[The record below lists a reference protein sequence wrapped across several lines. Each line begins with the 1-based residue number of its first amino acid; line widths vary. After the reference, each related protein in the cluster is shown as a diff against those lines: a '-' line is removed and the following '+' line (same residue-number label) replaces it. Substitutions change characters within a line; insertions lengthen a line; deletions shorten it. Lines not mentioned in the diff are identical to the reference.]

1 MRPDWFDTWNN
12 IFSLLQ
18 LLYAILHAVVNL
30 LCCCCVVG
38 PSALPFC
45 HVLFLPFFV
54 ISPCSLF
61 CLSVVLSFCLFIF
74 LFYFILIHLSLW
86 EVVLVLL
93 ESFCACLGDGKQKW
107 ILMGLD
113 GMVIIVQC
121 SFKST
126 FGANRI
132 LTDDMLKRVISFP
145 FRWLFSRQKLGLRF
159 GTPYSHFPGCF
170 WYQKK

>member
-1 MRPDWFDTWNN
+1 MKFYKVICKFRKKRLVDYHFIIFKRDLMPDWFDKWNN

-74 LFYFILIHLSLW
+74 LFYFILIHLSSW

-93 ESFCACLGDGKQKW
+93 ESFCACLGDGKQKVDF
-107 ILMGLD
+107 D
-113 GMVIIVQC
+113 GI
-121 SFKST
+121 
-126 FGANRI
+126 G
-132 LTDDMLKRVISFP
+132 
-145 FRWLFSRQKLGLRF
+145 
-159 GTPYSHFPGCF
+159 
-170 WYQKK
+170 WYGHHSSMFF